1 MKWSMVSVVC
11 VLALLVALARRGSGG
26 TVLVVFPVPSR
37 SHTLLGDHLV
47 TTLLHAGHNVTY
59 VTTFTRVK
67 ASDRFTLIDIGS
79 AADDDGESSSAPPL
93 QEPSSSR
100 FPPHQFLA
108 EGTSIAERALRHP
121 RVQTLLKDVT
131 QSFDL
136 VVAEWFYSGLL
147 APLAGVFECPLAW
160 YSAGDASW
168 LSVQLVHE
176 PSSPIFFVDP
186 LAPSLPRLEPG
197 VPDRL
202 RRLAR
207 QAYLSAWV
215 YYMTHYVETPAY
227 YEIYQLAIQL
237 RGRTPPLYEQLLYD
251 GALLLVNSHPALGQ
265 GVPLPHNAKYIGG
278 HHLTASHSTLPK
290 NLQTLLD
297 NAKHGVIY
305 LNLGGTVSEE
315 LPPETTRE
323 LLRVFRQLEQV
334 VVWRHR
340 GAGALHHVPG
350 NVHLLDR
357 APHLAL
363 LKHPN
368 TIMMITHGG
377 FLSYMEAM
385 YYGVPMIGVPVHED
399 QLLTIDIAASRGR
412 AIQVPISNAGI
423 GYKLKE
429 AIFELLGNYSYRN
442 NAKEMSALLQNRL
455 VPASQELLYWLELVM
470 RTGGAPAL
478 RSPALQLS
486 AMQRYHLDV
495 AGVLLMFAWFL
506 SKVAKLVKVY
516 WDDFGT
522 DTQYLEE
529 KKNE

>member
-1 MKWSMVSVVC
+1 MEWSTLSVVC
-11 VLALLVALARRGSGG
+11 VAALLVSLAQLGAGG
-26 TVLVVFPVPSR
+26 AVLVVFPVPRR

-79 AADDDGESSSAPPL
+79 AADDEEEPSRTLSL
-93 QEPSSSR
+93 EPSSSR
-100 FPPHQFLA
+100 LPSHQFLA
-108 EGTSIAERALRHP
+108 DGTSIAEGALRHR
-121 RVQTLLKDVT
+121 RVQALLKDVT

-136 VVAEWFYSGLL
+136 VVAEWYYSGLL
-147 APLAGVFECPLAW
+147 APLGAVFECPLVW

-176 PSSPIFFVDP
+176 PSSATYFVDP
-186 LAPSLPRLEPG
+186 LAASLPRLPPG

-237 RGRTPPLYEQLLYD
+237 RGRTPPLYEELLYD

-265 GVPLPHNAKYIGG
+265 GVPLPNNAKYIGG
-278 HHLTASHSTLPK
+278 HHLTATNTTLPK

-305 LNLGGTVSEE
+305 FNLGGTVSEE
-315 LPPETTRE
+315 LPLEVKRE
-323 LLRVFRQLEQV
+323 LMRVFRQLEQL

-340 GAGALHHVPG
+340 GASGLQHAPG
-350 NVHLLDR
+350 NVHLVER
-357 APHLAL
+357 APHPAL

-385 YYGVPMIGVPVHED
+385 YYGVPIIGMPVQED
-399 QLLTIDIAASRGR
+399 QLLTIDVAASRGR
-412 AIQVPISNAGI
+412 AIKVHLSNAGI
-423 GYKLKE
+423 GYKLNE
-429 AIFELLGNYSYRN
+429 AIFEILGNYSYRS
-442 NAKEMSALLQNRL
+442 NAKEASVLLRDRL
-455 VPASQELLYWLELVM
+455 VPASQELLYWMELM
-470 RTGGAPAL
+470 MKTGGAPAL

-486 AMQRYHLDV
+486 TIERYHLDV
-495 AGVLLMFAWFL
+495 AAVLLMLAWFL
-506 SKVAKLVKVY
+506 SKVAKVVKVY

-522 DTQYLEE
+522 DTQYFED